1 MIGSEAISNE
11 EFSSLLINHSFVFEK
26 NPSVAISF
34 SGGSDSV
41 ALLILMN
48 NWIKKHKGRLT
59 LIYFDHKLRKESFLE
74 ALYTKEISRKLGID
88 HKIITWNLKKPN
100 SSIMQKAREIRYEKI
115 INFCKQNN
123 IITVMTAH
131 HLDDSLETYLMKKKR
146 NSLTPNL
153 SGIPFKNTQ
162 DQVQIL
168 RPFINIRKSR
178 LIQTCEKNKY
188 KWFEDPSNQDDNFE
202 RVRVRNII
210 SGLSKYKRAQLYSEF
225 KLKTY
230 ENKFFEIK
238 LAKFFMKNIE
248 FEDYGKFTIS
258 KKEFKYQNKCFQIE
272 ILKRIL
278 VTCSG
283 SIYSPRS
290 RSIKFFL
297 DKYLKLENVK
307 FTIHSC
313 IVECSSDK
321 IYIFREYV
329 KTKYFNPKQLI
340 IKKKQSVMWDNR
352 FLISSIFSDIKC
364 FIFDDIIWLKLKK
377 QYEFV
382 KDMQNISYDTLK
394 TLPVLM
400 CNNKMIIP
408 FLTNNEIMTSLGIS
422 VIFKPK
428 IPLTKKNL

>member
-1 MIGSEAISNE
+1 MSEAISNE
-11 EFSSLLINHSFVFEK
+11 EFSSLLRNHSFVFEK

-34 SGGSDSV
+34 SGGSDSL

-48 NWIKKHKGRLT
+48 NWIKKHKGLLT
-59 LIYFDHKLRKESFLE
+59 LIYFDHKLRKESYLE
-74 ALYTKEISRKLGID
+74 SQYTIEISKKLGID
-88 HKIITWNLKKPN
+88 HKILTWDKKKPR

-115 INFCKQNN
+115 ISFCKQNK
-123 IITVMTAH
+123 ILTVMTAH
-131 HLDDSLETYLMKKKR
+131 HLDDSLETYFMKRKR

-162 DQVQIL
+162 DHVQIL
-168 RPFINIRKSR
+168 RPFINLRKSR
-178 LIQTCEKNKY
+178 LVQTCERNKY
-188 KWFEDPSNQDDNFE
+188 KWVEDPSNKDDSFE

-210 SGLSKYKRAQLYSEF
+210 GSLSEHKRSQLFSEF
-225 KLKTY
+225 KIKTD

-238 LAKFFMKNIE
+238 LAKFFMKSLR
-248 FEDYGKFTIS
+248 FEDYGKFIIN
-258 KKEFKYQNKCFQIE
+258 KKKFKYENECFQIE

-290 RSIKFFL
+290 KSIKIFL
-297 DKYLKLENVK
+297 DKHFKSKNVK

-313 IVECSSDK
+313 IIECSSDE
-321 IYIFREYV
+321 ILIFREYV
-329 KTKYFNPKQLI
+329 KTKNLNPQQLI
-340 IKKKQSVMWDNR
+340 IKKQKSTMWDNR

-364 FIFDDIIWLKLKK
+364 LTFDDAIWLKLKN
-377 QYEFV
+377 QYKIV
-382 KDMQNISYDTLK
+382 KDSRKISYDVLK
-394 TLPVLM
+394 TLPVILYD
-400 CNNKMIIP
+400 KTMIVP
-408 FLTNNEIMTSLGIS
+408 FLTKKEIMMSLGVS